1 MAVEIRNFN
10 NKTVNFSDKLSQPPA
25 SLMLERQ
32 TSHTMKVYEEGSFHE
47 SNNGRDTYS
56 NNMVQQNN
64 INKKAASKAANDNN
78 FDHGYHSGSGRS
90 SITPTG
96 KGNF

>member
-1 MAVEIRNFN
+1 MAVEIRNLN
-10 NKTVNFSDKLSQPPA
+10 NKTVIFSDKLSQPPA

-32 TSHTMKVYEEGSFHE
+32 TSHTTKVYEEGSFHE
-47 SNNGRDTYS
+47 GNNRRDAYS
-56 NNMVQQNN
+56 NNMVKQNN
-64 INKKAASKAANDNN
+64 INRKANSKEANDNN

-96 KGNF
+96 